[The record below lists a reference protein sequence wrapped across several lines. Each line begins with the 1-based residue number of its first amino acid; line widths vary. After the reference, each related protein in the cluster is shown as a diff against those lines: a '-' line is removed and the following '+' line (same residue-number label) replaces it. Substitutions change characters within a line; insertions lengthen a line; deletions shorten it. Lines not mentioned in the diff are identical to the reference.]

1 MNIPRQ
7 YQDFVNLSEDEKSD
21 FLDSFCDEGYFQSY
35 TPPVLKILM
44 QSIIVQET
52 NAYLRQCAL
61 EICSGLVLIAK
72 LSRQTLLGILLED
85 IEDDADPFVQISR
98 IRLLFLHYDASADAD
113 QVFEKLSRHLNA
125 DVSSEALY
133 RKGLLAFLAIPQ
145 KGTSDLITGLQSCH
159 SLFSVSSSIV
169 ENRVDAAY
177 FAVTCDFIL
186 GLITGKQEDCQKLL
200 AECLVL
206 LWRLEIFSNGENLSL
221 SQHLGQVLSLSVDI
235 VKKVN
240 EESKWYDYD
249 RELKEVFA
257 LHQELINVQVN
268 GSLIDQT
275 FLERF
280 KQVTTS
286 IISPLYSNNL
296 IASSARIEVLIEKE
310 TDSAYQEFLKEI
322 QGALNQNII
331 KKKDNVQIIAFL
343 ARRYKNIPLQQI
355 EADISGI
362 SDDDPLTLAG
372 LISNYAAKDATY
384 LMTGYPQGDEVFSLL
399 RRAIES
405 FIPQYPAEKL
415 NSFSIVLTNVIT
427 YVVRSMQEKKE
438 FFPELYDPK
447 LATGKTEHIF
457 QESLFRNLR
466 QTTSGFRYL
475 YEPNQSGGG
484 RVDVTYN
491 DNGLVFPV
499 EVKKTKTKPTWKD
512 IAADYLAQ
520 AQTYTNSYDQLGIFI
535 VFELSDKTAQ
545 NTPLNDIRELFRFE
559 YLKSHYTLGGNYPD
573 GVVCVIVPA
582 NKVSP
587 SSMSTYR

>member
-1 MNIPRQ
+1 MNIPKQ
-7 YQDFVNLSEDEKSD
+7 YQDFDNLSEAEKSD
-21 FLDSFCDEGYFQSY
+21 FLDSFFDEGYFQNY
-35 TPPVLKILM
+35 TPPVLKILL

-52 NAYLRQCAL
+52 NAYIRQCAL
-61 EICSGLVLIAK
+61 EICSSLVLISK

-98 IRLLFLHYDASADAD
+98 LRLLFLHYDASANAD
-113 QVFEKLSRHLNA
+113 QVFEQLSRHLNA

-145 KGTSDLITGLQSCH
+145 NGSSGLIADLQSCH
-159 SLFSVSSSIV
+159 SLFSESSSIV

-177 FAVTCDFIL
+177 FAATCDFIL
-186 GLITGKQEDCQKLL
+186 GLISGKQEEYQNLL

-235 VKKVN
+235 IKKLD
-240 EESKWYDYD
+240 EESKWWNYDA
-249 RELKEVFA
+249 ELKEVFA
-257 LHQELINVQVN
+257 LHQDLINVQVN

-275 FLERF
+275 ILQQF
-280 KQVTTS
+280 KQVTS
-286 IISPLYSNNL
+286 SVISPLYSSNL
-296 IASSARIEVLIEKE
+296 IASSGRLGVLIEKE
-310 TDSAYQEFLKEI
+310 VDPEYQRFLKEI
-322 QGALNQNII
+322 QDSLNQNIH

-355 EADISGI
+355 EADISLI
-362 SDDDPLTLAG
+362 SDDDPLALAG
-372 LISNYAAKDATY
+372 LISAYAAKDATY
-384 LMTGYPQGDEVFSLL
+384 SMTGFPQGDEVFAML
-399 RRAIES
+399 RKAIEN
-405 FIPQYPAEKL
+405 FIPQYPVEKL
-415 NSFSIVLTNVIT
+415 NSFSIVLSNVIA

-438 FFPELYDPK
+438 FFPELYNPK

-466 QTTSGFRYL
+466 QSGAGFRYL
-475 YEPNQSGGG
+475 YEANQSGAG

-499 EVKKTKTKPTWKD
+499 EVKKTKTKPTWQD
-512 IAADYLAQ
+512 IQADYLAQ
-520 AQTYTNSYDQLGIFI
+520 AQTYTNSYDQLGIFM
-535 VFELSDKTAQ
+535 VFELSDKTGN
-545 NTPLNDIRELFRFE
+545 NTPINDIRELFQFQH
-559 YLKSHYTLGGNYPD
+559 LKTHYSLGGNYPD
-573 GVVCVIVPA
+573 GIVSIIVPA

-587 SSMSTYR
+587 SSMSTYK